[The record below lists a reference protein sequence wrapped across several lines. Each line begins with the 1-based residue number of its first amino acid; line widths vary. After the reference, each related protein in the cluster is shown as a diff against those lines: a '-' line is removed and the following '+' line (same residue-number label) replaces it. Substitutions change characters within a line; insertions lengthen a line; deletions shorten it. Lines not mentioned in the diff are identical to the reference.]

1 MGATYTRQSS
11 SAIVDGGV
19 IEAADINAEF
29 DQILAAFAVTSG
41 HTHDGTAAE
50 GGPITKLLG
59 TAITIGDATAGTDI
73 AVTFDGESNDGVVT
87 WMEDE
92 DYFQFSD
99 DLLLT
104 TTEKLQ
110 FRDTAIYINSSADG
124 QLDLVA
130 DTEIQ
135 IAATTIDINGAVA
148 LNGAIT
154 GATNITLSGEL
165 DAATLDISG
174 DADIDG
180 TLETDAL
187 SINGT
192 AVTSTAAELN
202 IVDGGTSATSTTVAD
217 ADRVVLNDN
226 GTMVQVAV
234 TDLAA
239 YFDDEITAMPNL
251 TSVGTLTTLTV
262 DNVIINGSTI
272 GHTGDT
278 DLMTVASGVL
288 TVAGEVDATSLDI
301 SGDADIDGTLEAD
314 AITVNGTALASSA
327 TTDTTN
333 ASNIASGTLA
343 AARMAAAQT
352 AITSILATDIKIG
365 EDDQTKIDFE
375 TADEIH
381 FYAANVEQ
389 VYLGDNIFGPQTDS
403 DVDLGSTGVRWKDA
417 FVDSLTTTGDLTI
430 GGNFTVNGTTTT
442 VATTNMVVSD
452 NLIELNNGASS
463 NSNDSGIVIERGS
476 TGDNA
481 IFVWDESADTFVLG
495 TTTATGSSTGNLTI
509 ADGALQAG
517 SLDISGDIDVDG
529 TANLDVVDIDGAVDM
544 ASTLQVDGAITS
556 SAGATITVSDNS
568 NTLSLVS
575 TDADASNGPVLDLFR
590 NSGSPADNDSIGRIN
605 FAADNDAGTK
615 TTFVRVKATIV
626 DASDGSED
634 AQFRISRMVA
644 GGDRDM
650 LSLLSSETV
659 FNDSSQDID
668 FRVESNG
675 QANAFKIDAGNDTA
689 SFAVPLSGT
698 TGTFSGI
705 LKTDDTTDATTTTD
719 GSLQTDGGLSVAKDA
734 VIGDDLFLKSDSS
747 VIHFG
752 DDSDITL
759 THLHNTGLVINSGTG
774 SNTFQIQSTDPGD
787 GNGPIM
793 KFYRNS
799 SSPAD
804 SDNTGE
810 IRFLFNND
818 ASEITESAV
827 IETII
832 SDVSNGTEDATFD
845 IKTMSVGTMRS
856 RIQMETGGTVF
867 NQDSADIDFRVES
880 NGQVSAFLID
890 AGNDTS
896 TFNVPVTFNNG
907 AANVTQEALTSS
919 SNAVAWDAT
928 DKPNAVHVTTENTTF
943 SAPSNA
949 VEGAFICLEI
959 NYNGSHTIAF
969 NTVFEFAASTAPTTT
984 DTDGKTDIL
993 VFRYN
998 GAVWQ
1003 EVGRTLNLS
1012 ES

>member
-1 MGATYTRQSS
+1 MGATYTRQSA

-19 IEAADINAEF
+19 IEASDLNAEF
-29 DQILAAFAVTSG
+29 NQLLAAFAVTSG

-174 DADIDG
+174 NADIDG

-192 AVTSTAAELN
+192 AVTSTAAELNLLDGVSGLVQADFTKLAAVDSTAAELN

-251 TSVGTLTTLTV
+251 VTTAATTVGALDSGSITSGFGAIDNGSSAITTTGTITYGSLSDGSITITAFVDEDNMSSNSATLVPTQQSVKAYVDTQITAEDLDITTDSGTIAIDLDSETLT
-262 DNVIINGSTI
+262 IAG
-272 GHTGDT
+272 GTG
-278 DLMTVASGVL
+278 
-288 TVAGEVDATSLDI
+288 
-301 SGDADIDGTLEAD
+301 
-314 AITVNGTALASSA
+314 LASSA
-327 TTDTTN
+327 S
-333 ASNIASGTLA
+333 SNTVTLA
-343 AARMAAAQT
+343 VDAAQT

-365 EDDQTKIDFE
+365 EDNETKIDFE
-375 TADEIH
+375 TPNEIH
-381 FYAANVEQ
+381 IYAANAEQ
-389 VYLGDNIFGPQTDS
+389 VYVADGIFGPQTDS
-403 DVDLGSTGVRWKDA
+403 DVDLGSTSVRWKNA
-417 FVDSLTTTGDLTI
+417 FVDSLTTTGAVTV
-430 GGNFTVNGTTTT
+430 GGNLTVNGTTTT
-442 VATTNMVVSD
+442 VSTTNMVVAD

-481 IFVWDESADTFVLG
+481 IFAWDESADTFVLG

-509 ADGALQAG
+509 TDGALQAG
-517 SLDISGDIDVDG
+517 SLDISGNIDVDG
-529 TANLDVVDIDGAVDM
+529 TTNLDVVDIDGAVDM

-556 SAGATITVSDNS
+556 SAGMTITVADNS
-568 NTLSLVS
+568 NTLTLSS
-575 TDADASNGPVLDLFR
+575 TDADANPGPVLNYYR
-590 NSGSPADNDSIGRIN
+590 NSGS
-605 FAADNDAGTK
+605 AADNDYIGRNIF
-615 TTFVRVKATIV
+615 TFNN
-626 DASDGSED
+626 DAPEIETALAQNIIMTDVSNGSED
-634 AQFRISRMVA
+634 VKYVQEQMTAGAIVDRFSISA
-644 GGDRDM
+644 
-650 LSLLSSETV
+650 SEAV
-659 FNDSSQDID
+659 FNEDSVDVD
-668 FRVESNG
+668 FRVETNAE
-675 QANAFKIDAGNDTA
+675 ANAFKIDGGSETA
-689 SFAVPLSGT
+689 A
-698 TGTFSGI
+698 FS
-705 LKTDDTTDATTTTD
+705 
-719 GSLQTDGGLSVAKDA
+719 
-734 VIGDDLFLKSDSS
+734 
-747 VIHFG
+747 
-752 DDSDITL
+752 
-759 THLHNTGLVINSGTG
+759 
-774 SNTFQIQSTDPGD
+774 
-787 GNGPIM
+787 
-793 KFYRNS
+793 
-799 SSPAD
+799 
-804 SDNTGE
+804 
-810 IRFLFNND
+810 
-818 ASEITESAV
+818 
-827 IETII
+827 
-832 SDVSNGTEDATFD
+832 
-845 IKTMSVGTMRS
+845 
-856 RIQMETGGTVF
+856 
-867 NQDSADIDFRVES
+867 
-880 NGQVSAFLID
+880 
-890 AGNDTS
+890 
-896 TFNVPVTFNNG
+896 VPVTFND
-907 AANVTQEALTSS
+907 AANVAQEAITSS

-928 DKPNAVHVTTENTTF
+928 DKPNAYHITTENTTF

-949 VEGAFICLEI
+949 VEGAFICVEI
-959 NYNGSHTIAF
+959 NYNGSHTIAW
-969 NTVFEFAASTAPTTT
+969 NTVFEFAASTAPTATS
-984 DTDGKTDIL
+984 TDGKTDIL